1 MSDLTKST
9 GFIFGLDL
17 PLTKKA
23 WLNLEGQLFDS
34 EAVAFSMNFGF

>member
-17 PLTKKA
+17 PLTKQT
-23 WLNLEGQLFDS
+23 WINLEGQAFDS
-34 EAVAFSMNFGF
+34 EAVSFSVNYSF